1 MIRRRD
7 FLATIAGAAGA
18 SAAWPLT
25 ARAQTY
31 PTHPV
36 TIMVGYPPGGPTDT
50 IARVLAQR
58 MSRPLGQSV
67 IVENVSGANGSIAVG
82 RAARAAPDGYTLS
95 LSNWNNA
102 VANGAVYAL
111 KYDLVADFTPV
122 ALLTSAP
129 LWILSRPTF
138 PASNLADLIA
148 WLKAN
153 PGLASAATVGAGSA
167 AHVSGLYFQDRTA
180 TSFHFI
186 PYRGGAP
193 AYQDLLAGQVDLMF
207 AEASATRP
215 YVLGGKLRAY
225 AVLAETRWFATPD
238 IPTTD
243 EAGAPG
249 LHISFWHGLWA
260 PSGTPSAVIGRLNG
274 AVVEAFSDASIR
286 RTLTDLGVDIPATE
300 QLTPQA
306 LGAFHKSEIEKWW
319 PIIKAAGVQAE

>member
-7 FLATIAGAAGA
+7 FFATMAGAAGA
-18 SAAWPLT
+18 SAAWPLA

-36 TIMVGYPPGGPTDT
+36 TIMVGYPPGGPTDS
-50 IARVLAQR
+50 IARILAQR

-67 IVENVSGANGSIAVG
+67 IIENVSGANGSFAVG

-180 TSFHFI
+180 TSFQFI
-186 PYRGGAP
+186 PYRGGA
-193 AYQDLLAGQVDLMF
+193 
-207 AEASATRP
+207 
-215 YVLGGKLRAY
+215 
-225 AVLAETRWFATPD
+225 
-238 IPTTD
+238 
-243 EAGAPG
+243 
-249 LHISFWHGLWA
+249 
-260 PSGTPSAVIGRLNG
+260 PSAVIGRLNG
-274 AVVEAFSDASIR
+274 AVVEAFSDTSMR

-306 LGAFHKSEIEKWW
+306 LGAFHKAEIEKWW

>member
-1 MIRRRD
+1 MAPR
-7 FLATIAGAAGA
+7 G
-18 SAAWPLT
+18 
-25 ARAQTY
+25 ARADLSHT
-31 PTHPV
+31 PSHNHGRVPA
-36 TIMVGYPPGGPTDT
+36 GGPTNS
-50 IARVLAQR
+50 IARILAQR

-67 IVENVSGANGSIAVG
+67 IIENVSGANGSIAVG

-111 KYDLVADFTPV
+111 KYDLVADLTPV

-180 TSFHFI
+180 TSFQFI

-225 AVLAETRWFATPD
+225 AVLAETLWFATPD

-274 AVVEAFSDASIR
+274 DSRRGVFRYVDAPDAHRSGCRHSGNRAINAASAR
-286 RTLTDLGVDIPATE
+286 RF
-300 QLTPQA
+300 PQ
-306 LGAFHKSEIEKWW
+306 G
-319 PIIKAAGVQAE
+319 